1 MFEIGVRSIIPL
13 SVLQTQV
20 AFLPGTGGHL
30 VPDGGTGLSLP
41 WATEGTT
48 GAVISPTSS
57 TQKTSIISLHSPA
70 IVGVSVYVSLPST
83 G

>member
-1 MFEIGVRSIIPL
+1 MIPL
-13 SVLQTQV
+13 SVLQTQL

-41 WATEGTT
+41 WAREGST

-57 TQKTSIISLHSPA
+57 TQKTSIIPLHSPA
-70 IVGVSVYVSLPST
+70 TVGVSVSNSLPST
-83 G
+83 Y